1 MVVVFLV
8 DGSIVLKG
16 NASYET
22 NSIVLVLP
30 VYIIS
35 DLKFNWNVHILVKLK
50 CETDKKPD
58 GQVAGIQSNVMKK
71 KMPQTLLQQ
80 AFCKLKS

>member
-35 DLKFNWNVHILVKLK
+35 GLKFNWNVHILVKLK
-50 CETDKKPD
+50 GETDKKPD
-58 GQVAGIQSNVMKK
+58 GQGAGPVKCYEEKNATNIVTASI
-71 KMPQTLLQQ
+71 L
-80 AFCKLKS
+80 